1 MRWASCPPHLLSL
14 EVDRRGAGGDGPRV
28 RAHSAQFVRETTVM
42 RRESIALAAALL
54 LAPAT
59 AAAQTVLDPAVE
71 VFLDC
76 NARGCDSD
84 HIRNEIGF
92 VNWVRDRTAAD
103 VHLLVTSQ
111 STGGGG
117 EQYLL
122 SFVGIG
128 AYAGDSTTLRLVT
141 EETAT
146 EEEQRE
152 RLTSRLALG
161 LVRYAVQTASAD
173 RIVVGEAESDDPP
186 TPGAIIS
193 GAAQD
198 PWNAWV
204 FSVGLDGQMEGEQRE
219 TNRELSLELSANRT
233 TADWKIELEA
243 DGEYMRDRF
252 ELSDGTFINE
262 RRNWSVDGFVAK
274 SIARLWSLGLTARVG
289 TSTFENQDL
298 GVRIAPAIEYSVFPY
313 SEFSRRQLTIRY
325 SVGANQWDY
334 IERTLYGYMS
344 ERRWDQ
350 ALDMELDF
358 RQPWGS
364 ARTELGAS
372 HFLHDAG
379 KYRLSASAGLDIR
392 IWRGL
397 SLDISGGYSRVHDQ
411 LYVERDDDLTDEEV
425 LLRLRALQ
433 TSYEFDTN
441 IGLRYTFGSIYNNV
455 VNPRFG
461 GGDEGGRGR

>member
-1 MRWASCPPHLLSL
+1 
-14 EVDRRGAGGDGPRV
+14 
-28 RAHSAQFVRETTVM
+28 M
-42 RRESIALAAALL
+42 RRESIALASALL
-54 LAPAT
+54 LAPVT
-59 AAAQTVLDPAVE
+59 VAAQAAIDPAVE

-76 NARGCDSD
+76 NAHGCDSE

-92 VNWVRDRTAAD
+92 VNWVRDRTASD
-103 VHLLVTSQ
+103 VHLLVTSL

-117 EQYLL
+117 AQYLL
-122 SFVGIG
+122 SFVGSG

-146 EEEQRE
+146 EEERRE
-152 RLTSRLALG
+152 RLTRRIALG

-173 RIVVGEAESDDPP
+173 RIVIAEAEIDDDDRAGEAIVSNP
-186 TPGAIIS
+186 
-193 GAAQD
+193 AQD

-204 FSVGLDGQMEGEQRE
+204 FSVGLDGEMEGEQRE

-233 TADWKIELEA
+233 TADWKIEMEA
-243 DGEYMRDRF
+243 DGEYMRRRI
-252 ELSDGTFINE
+252 ELNDGTFVDE

-274 SIARLWSLGLTARVG
+274 SIARLWSLGLSARVG
-289 TSTFENQDL
+289 RLTFENQDL

-313 SEFSRRQLTIRY
+313 SEFSRRQLTFRY

-350 ALDMELDF
+350 ALDMQLDF

-372 HFLHDAG
+372 HYLHDTG

-397 SLDISGGYSRVHDQ
+397 SLDLSGGYSRVHDQ
-411 LYVERDDDLTDEEV
+411 LYVEGEEGLSDEEI

-433 TSYEFDTN
+433 TSYEFDTR
-441 IGLRYTFGSIYNNV
+441 IGLRYTFGSIYNNI
-455 VNPRFG
+455 VNPRLG
-461 GGDEGGRGR
+461 GGGW

>member
-1 MRWASCPPHLLSL
+1 
-14 EVDRRGAGGDGPRV
+14 
-28 RAHSAQFVRETTVM
+28 M

-59 AAAQTVLDPAVE
+59 VAAQAAVDPAVE

-76 NARGCDSD
+76 NASGCDSE

-92 VNWVRDRTAAD
+92 VNWVRDRTASD
-103 VHLLVTSQ
+103 VHLLVTSI

-117 EQYLL
+117 QQYQL
-122 SFVGIG
+122 SFVGLR
-128 AYAGDSTTLRLVT
+128 AYAGDSTTLRMST

-146 EEEQRE
+146 EEERRE
-152 RLTSRLALG
+152 RLTTRIALG

-173 RIVVGEAESDDPP
+173 RIVVEQAEIDADDRAAEGVVA
-186 TPGAIIS
+186 TP
-193 GAAQD
+193 AQD

-204 FSVGLDGQMEGEQRE
+204 FSVGLDGEMEGEQRE
-219 TNRELSLELSANRT
+219 TNRELRLELSANRT
-233 TADWKIELEA
+233 TADWKIEMEA
-243 DGEYMRDRF
+243 DGEYLRDRF

-289 TSTFENQDL
+289 RSTFDNQDL
-298 GVRIAPAIEYSVFPY
+298 GIRIAPAIEYSVFPY
-313 SEFSRRQLTIRY
+313 SEFSRRQLTFRY

-334 IERTLYGYMS
+334 IERTLFGYMS
-344 ERRWDQ
+344 ERRWDH

-372 HFLHDAG
+372 HYLHDVG

-411 LYVERDDDLTDEEV
+411 LYVEGDEGLSDEEI

-433 TSYEFDTN
+433 TSYEFDTR
-441 IGLRYTFGSIYNNV
+441 IGLRYTFGSIYNNI
-455 VNPRFG
+455 VNPRFD
-461 GGDEGGRGR
+461 GGDQW

>member
-1 MRWASCPPHLLSL
+1 MR
-14 EVDRRGAGGDGPRV
+14 
-28 RAHSAQFVRETTVM
+28 QET
-42 RRESIALAAALL
+42 IALAALLL

-59 AAAQTVLDPAVE
+59 AAAQAATGIDPAVE

-76 NARGCDSD
+76 NAHGCDSE
-84 HIRNEIGF
+84 HMRNEIGF
-92 VNWVRDRTAAD
+92 VNWVRDRTASD

-117 EQYLL
+117 QQYLL
-122 SFVGIG
+122 SFVGNG

-146 EEEQRE
+146 TEELRD
-152 RLTSRLALG
+152 RLTRRIALG

-173 RIVVGEAESDDPP
+173 RIVVETTESEEEP
-186 TPGAIIS
+186 TAGAIVA
-193 GAAQD
+193 GAARD
-198 PWNAWV
+198 PWDAWV
-204 FSVGLDGQMEGEQRE
+204 FSVALDGEIEGEARETQRE
-219 TNRELSLELSANRT
+219 VSVQLGANRT
-233 TADWKIELEA
+233 TADWKLELEA
-243 DGEYMRDRF
+243 EGEYNRDRF
-252 ELSDGTFINE
+252 ELSDGQFINE
-262 RRNWSVDGFVAK
+262 RRNWSVDGFLAK
-274 SIARLWSLGLTARVG
+274 SIGRLWSLGIAARVG

-313 SEFSRRQLTIRY
+313 SEFSRRQLTVRY

-350 ALDMELDF
+350 ALDIELDY

-364 ARTELGAS
+364 ARTNVGGS

-379 KYRLSASAGLDIR
+379 KYRLSASAGIDVRL
-392 IWRGL
+392 WRGL

-411 LYVERDDDLTDEEV
+411 LYVEREDDLTDEEV
-425 LLRLRALQ
+425 LLRLRSLQ
-433 TSYEFDTN
+433 TSYEFDSR

-455 VNPRFG
+455 VNPRL
-461 GGDEGGRGR
+461 GRGQW